1 VLRVVVLVFLLNLYL
16 FSNSNIVIY
25 NAYGN
30 ANELIIQGR
39 MQKPRAFK
47 DVNASDSWIRN
58 AYRRAKEVKANDI
71 KNKEIIAN
79 INGKLYVSRG
89 DSEGYFS
96 FDIKSSKPLHS
107 GYIDIFLN
115 IKGNKDRAKT
125 KALIITKPA
134 VGIIS
139 DFDDTLV
146 VSNVLN
152 KLKLAINTAFK
163 NYKQRKAVEG
173 MATWFKEILA
183 KNPKNSQSALFII
196 SGSPQQLFK
205 PIEDF
210 LNYHNFPKHTLIL
223 KKAHGDNK
231 DPLTNQLA
239 YKVQKIE
246 KLIKLYPN
254 IKWYLFGDSGE
265 KDREVYAH
273 IKAKYPKNVIKYF
286 IRDVKSGDI
295 LEMP

>member
-1 VLRVVVLVFLLNLYL
+1 MFKLLLLVILLNLYL
-16 FSNSNIVIY
+16 FSNSNIVVY
-25 NAYGN
+25 SAYGN

-39 MQKPRAFK
+39 MQKPREFR

-58 AYRRAKEVKANDI
+58 AYRRAKEVKADDI

-79 INGKLYVSRG
+79 INGNLYVSRG

-96 FDIKSSKPLHS
+96 FDINSSKAFKS

-115 IKGNKDRAKT
+115 IKGNKDRAKA
-125 KALIITKPA
+125 KAVILTKPA

-146 VSNVLN
+146 VSNVTN
-152 KLKLAINTAFK
+152 KLKLGINTLFK
-163 NYKQRKAVEG
+163 NYKQRKVVKI
-173 MATWFKEILA
+173 MAKWFKEILA
-183 KNPKNSQSALFII
+183 KNPKNSPTALFII
-196 SGSPQQLFK
+196 SGSPLQLSK
-205 PIEDF
+205 AVEGF

-223 KKAHGDNK
+223 KKAHGDKK
-231 DPLTNQLA
+231 DPLTDQFA

-254 IKWYLFGDSGE
+254 IRWYMFGDSGE
-265 KDREVYAH
+265 KDSEVYAY
-273 IKAKYPKNVIKYF
+273 IKNKYPKKVIKYN
-286 IRDVKSGDI
+286 IRDIKTGNFDSFR
-295 LEMP
+295 